1 MWEGGDNCAEGGK
14 VGVIIVL
21 MIAYL
26 ICLIK
31 KLEVTLKTSDMR
43 SELKLLCF
51 YAFTDDTKYF
61 WVFLELI

>member
-1 MWEGGDNCAEGGK
+1 MS
-14 VGVIIVL
+14 
-21 MIAYL
+21 Y
-26 ICLIK
+26 K

-61 WVFLELI
+61 RVFLELI